1 MKKNFILNL
10 FGLMLVLLMAVGC
23 QMGEFSGYTE
33 TESGMFYKFYEKSN
47 DTVKPAIGDLLSV
60 KMQYGTKDSIV
71 FNSKDN
77 PTGED
82 LILPL
87 SEPEFAGD
95 IYDALMLMSVGDSA
109 GFILKADSFF
119 LVTAHSRSIPDY
131 VDTTTNAFYFYI
143 RLVSAQSREEFDQ
156 AEVERKEVLKREEKV
171 ILEQYLADNE
181 ITTKPLPSG
190 LYFIETKSGHGA
202 KPKEGDWTKIHFEVK
217 LMDGPPLFSSWDNNA
232 PMDIE
237 IGKPFDTPGATEA
250 LSLMKV
256 GSVVDL
262 IVPSEIAFGEAGRSQ
277 MVPPYATVL
286 YKLEMISIM
295 SAKEHKAEQDR
306 IRREQMAKFDKNKV
320 ESERF
325 LGENSKKDGVVVLP
339 SGLQYKVITT
349 GEGPIPQASDKVK
362 VHYHGTIIDGTVF
375 DSSVERGT
383 PSEFQVTGVI
393 EGWQEA
399 LQLMPVGSKWVLY
412 IPSDLAYKDN
422 ARGQVIEPNMALV
435 FEVELLEILG
445 SGE

>member
-1 MKKNFILNL
+1 
-10 FGLMLVLLMAVGC
+10 
-23 QMGEFSGYTE
+23 
-33 TESGMFYKFYEKSN
+33 
-47 DTVKPAIGDLLSV
+47 
-60 KMQYGTKDSIV
+60 
-71 FNSKDN
+71 
-77 PTGED
+77 
-82 LILPL
+82 
-87 SEPEFAGD
+87 
-95 IYDALMLMSVGDSA
+95 
-109 GFILKADSFF
+109 
-119 LVTAHSRSIPDY
+119 
-131 VDTTTNAFYFYI
+131 
-143 RLVSAQSREEFDQ
+143 
-156 AEVERKEVLKREEKV
+156 
-171 ILEQYLADNE
+171 
-181 ITTKPLPSG
+181 
-190 LYFIETKSGHGA
+190 
-202 KPKEGDWTKIHFEVK
+202 
-217 LMDGPPLFSSWDNNA
+217 
-232 PMDIE
+232 
-237 IGKPFDTPGATEA
+237 
-250 LSLMKV
+250 MKV